1 MTKGDPR
8 ADTGAS
14 RVGDIPRTGDILCVG
29 GIVTDPQGR
38 LLLIRR
44 AHDPEAGRWSLP
56 GGKVEPDES
65 VRDAPAREVAEETG
79 LDVVVGEE
87 VGHVRRPAPDGRVF
101 AISDFRCRL
110 SDAGDLG
117 AVPRAGDDA
126 ADGRWVDGAAYA
138 ALDADGELV
147 TGLTAALR
155 GWDCLPR

>member
-1 MTKGDPR
+1 MGDPR
-8 ADTGAS
+8 GDPGAS
-14 RVGDIPRTGDILCVG
+14 RVDGIPRTGDILCVG
-29 GIVTDPQGR
+29 GIVTDPRGR

-65 VRDAPAREVAEETG
+65 VRDATAREVAEETG

-87 VGHVRRPAPDGRVF
+87 VGHVRRPAPDGRTF
-101 AISDFRCRL
+101 AIHDFRCRPR
-110 SDAGDLG
+110 DPD

-126 ADGRWVDGAAYA
+126 ADARWVDGAAYA
-138 ALDADGELV
+138 ALDAAGELV
-147 TGLTAALR
+147 TGLTGALR